1 MRIRSARL
9 EDLERLL
16 ELYRE
21 PNGLYQNVPTLA
33 KEEARG
39 RFAEVLGDEHQQVM
53 VAEER
58 GVVVGTLVLVIIPNL
73 AHGGAPY
80 AVIENVV
87 VEESRRGEGIGTTLI
102 REAVERARESNAY
115 KLSLTANLGRV
126 RAHAFYRE
134 LGMKETHLGFEVDL

>member
-1 MRIRSARL
+1 MRIRNARL

-21 PNGLYQNVPTLA
+21 PNSLYQEARALA
-33 KEEARG
+33 EEEARQ
-39 RFAEVLGDEHQQVM
+39 RFAEVLGDEHQQVL
-53 VAEER
+53 VAEEN

-87 VEESRRGEGIGTTLI
+87 VDKSRRGEGIGTTLI
-102 REAVERARESNAY
+102 REAMGRAQESNAY
-115 KLSLTANLGRV
+115 KLSLTANLGRA

>member
-1 MRIRSARL
+1 MRIRNARL

-21 PNGLYQNVPTLA
+21 PNSLYQEARALA
-33 KEEARG
+33 EEEARQ
-39 RFAEVLGDEHQQVM
+39 RFAEVLGDEHQQVL
-53 VAEER
+53 VAEEN
-58 GVVVGTLVLVIIPNL
+58 GVVVGTLVLVVIPNL

-102 REAVERARESNAY
+102 CEAMERAREADAY
-115 KLSLTANLGRV
+115 KLSLTANLGRA
-126 RAHAFYRE
+126 RAHAFYRK